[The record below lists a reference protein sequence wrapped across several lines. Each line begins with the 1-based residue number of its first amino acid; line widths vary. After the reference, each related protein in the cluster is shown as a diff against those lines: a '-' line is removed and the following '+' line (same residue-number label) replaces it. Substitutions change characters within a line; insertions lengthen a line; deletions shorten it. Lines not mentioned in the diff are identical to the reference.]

1 MKVIRSLKVYESWK
15 TNCAINGFNRSS
27 CHQWYYDTYYF
38 SSSKEAGDNLQPML
52 DQKRT
57 QIRMALSNL
66 KLIIIDEISMVSNTT
81 WLPIHQ
87 QPKEIFVTPN
97 NQLFAGLSIIVIGGL
112 IWLIQKSCWQLMPS
126 LVSFS
131 NDRVNRNNETKK
143 WSTITK

>member
-1 MKVIRSLKVYESWK
+1 
-15 TNCAINGFNRSS
+15 
-27 CHQWYYDTYYF
+27 
-38 SSSKEAGDNLQPML
+38 ML

-112 IWLIQKSCWQLMPS
+112 I
-126 LVSFS
+126 
-131 NDRVNRNNETKK
+131 
-143 WSTITK
+143 